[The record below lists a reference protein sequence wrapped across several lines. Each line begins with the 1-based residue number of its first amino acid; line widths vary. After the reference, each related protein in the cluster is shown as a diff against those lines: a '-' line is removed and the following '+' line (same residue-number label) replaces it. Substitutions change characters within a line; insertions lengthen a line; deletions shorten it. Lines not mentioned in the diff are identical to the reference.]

1 MNTITIV
8 GNIGKDPESRVTRK
22 GTPIVYF
29 SVADNKKKPGGQGNE
44 WVSQWWRCTA
54 FKEQAEAIVQ
64 ELHSGD
70 RVEVTGRLDQQEY
83 VSKDGNNK
91 VAYNVIVNR
100 IAKVVRPMRNNNGD
114 FNNMGSE
121 VVEEDIPF

>member
-8 GNIGKDPESRVTRK
+8 GNIGKDPENRVTRK
-22 GTPIVYF
+22 GTAVVYF
-29 SVADNKKKPGGQGNE
+29 SVADNKKRPGGQGNE

-54 FKEQAEAIVQ
+54 FKELAEAIVQ

-83 VSKDGNNK
+83 VSKEGEK
-91 VAYNVIVNR
+91 RTGYNVLVNR
-100 IAKVVRPMRNNNGD
+100 VSKVVRPMRINNGD
-114 FNNMGSE
+114 FNNMGNE